1 LFLGIFV
8 AITVLYGF
16 MMQRDK
22 IMSALLACYMGMVI
36 VSVWAEPIK
45 QFFEGKKTLANT
57 WIQSDTSP
65 ATIKI
70 VLFLIIVSLVAAKAD
85 IALGRERSLSAPIE
99 TLFYSAITAVLLAG
113 TVFKYLPDATQ
124 AQIISQTNFVHFLKD
139 YYTLFL
145 IAPIVVIVVL
155 SSRRRGY

>member
-22 IMSALLACYMGMVI
+22 IMAALLSCYMGMVV

-45 QFFEGKKTLANT
+45 QFFEGKKTVANT
-57 WIQSDTSP
+57 WIQSDASP

-70 VLFLIIVSLVAAKAD
+70 LLFLIIVGVVASKAD
-85 IALGRERSLSAPIE
+85 IAVGRERSLAAPLE
-99 TLFYSAITAVLLAG
+99 TFFYSAITAILIAA

-124 AQIISQTNFVHFLKD
+124 TTILAQTNFVHFLKD
-139 YYTLFL
+139 FYTLWL
-145 IAPIVVIVVL
+145 LAPIAVVVVL
-155 SSRRRGY
+155 SSRRRI